1 LPNKFVVVVVVV
13 VVQVVSRYRKGYRFE
28 LKVKKLFER
37 QGYVVY
43 RSAGSKGAADLVALK
58 AGEVLLIQVKV
69 NGRLQQKEVQRLLAE
84 ARKCK
89 ATALLVVWN
98 SKAKRMEL
106 RQVKG
111 YGKAKGLSF
120 VAYSKVC

>member
-1 LPNKFVVVVVVV
+1 
-13 VVQVVSRYRKGYRFE
+13 VVSRYRKGYRFE